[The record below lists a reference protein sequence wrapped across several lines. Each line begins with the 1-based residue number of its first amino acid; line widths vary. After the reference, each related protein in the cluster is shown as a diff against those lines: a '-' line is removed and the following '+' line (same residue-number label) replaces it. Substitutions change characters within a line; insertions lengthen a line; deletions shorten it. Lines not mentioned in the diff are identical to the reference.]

1 MQYDMTPS
9 AVAQSSVEERAAF
22 ITRTYL
28 HLFGAILAF
37 VGIEFVLFASGLVV
51 PMFNALAAGGKFGW
65 LLVMAGFV
73 GVSYLADSWARSS
86 TSLGMQYAGLGLY
99 VVAQA
104 IIFAPLLALAASVDF
119 SILPKAALITAVL
132 FGGLTGVVFIT
143 RKDFSFMRG
152 VLMLGGLVAL
162 GLIVTSILFGFSLGV
177 IFSWAMLG
185 LAGGYILYNTSNVML
200 HYRTD
205 QHVSAALTLFAD
217 VALMLWYV
225 IRILLNSRR

>member
-1 MQYDMTPS
+1 MQYDMTPH

-28 HLFGAILAF
+28 HLLGAILAF
-37 VGIEFVLFASGLVV
+37 VGIEFVLFASGLVS
-51 PMFNALAAGGKFGW
+51 PLLELAAGSRFGM
-65 LLVMAGFV
+65 LLFLGGFV
-73 GVSYLADSWARSS
+73 AVSWLADNWARSANS
-86 TSLGMQYAGLGLY
+86 VGMQYAGLGLY
-99 VVAQA
+99 VVAEA
-104 IIFAPLLALAASVDF
+104 IMFAPLLAVAAYYDVG
-119 SILPKAALITAVL
+119 ILPKAALITAVL

-152 VLMLGGLVAL
+152 ALMLGGLVAM
-162 GLIVTSILFGFSLGV
+162 GLVVTSVLFGFSLGV
-177 IFSWAMLG
+177 FFSWAMLG
-185 LAGGYILYNTSNVML
+185 LAGGHILYNTSNVML

-205 QHVSAALTLFAD
+205 QHVSAALTLFAA